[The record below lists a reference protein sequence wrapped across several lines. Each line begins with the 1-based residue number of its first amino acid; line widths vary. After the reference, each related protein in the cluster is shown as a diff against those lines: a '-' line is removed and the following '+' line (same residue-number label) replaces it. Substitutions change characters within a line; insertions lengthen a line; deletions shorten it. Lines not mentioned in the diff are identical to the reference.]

1 MLDRSIMCQAEKA
14 IPSPLSTRYIK
25 TCFLNTLVDVLSQVQ
40 LTNRRKKKKKKAEIM
55 LLSLFILIWCYLSTS
70 CFTMLKLRTEQRTC
84 EKHSPFTPV
93 LTSLCCYL

>member
-14 IPSPLSTRYIK
+14 IPSHLSTRYIK
-25 TCFLNTLVDVLSQVQ
+25 TCFLNTLADVLSQVTAHKQ
-40 LTNRRKKKKKKAEIM
+40 EKKKKAEIM

-70 CFTMLKLRTEQRTC
+70 CFTMLKLRTEQRAC